1 MRQQVLVGF
10 TAVALALG
18 AAACGGDDGASVRN
32 LDGEGESV
40 SGSHACPSGSES
52 GSASGS
58 GSVSGS
64 ASGSASCPSGSHAG
78 SGSGSGSAS
87 GTEAADG

>member
-40 SGSHACPSGSES
+40 SGSHACPSGSAS
-52 GSASGS
+52 GSASATEAA
-58 GSVSGS
+58 SGS
-64 ASGSASCPSGSHAG
+64 ASGSASCPSGSHAD
-78 SGSGSGSAS
+78 SGSGSAS
-87 GTEAADG
+87 GTESADG

>member
-52 GSASGS
+52 GSASAS

-64 ASGSASCPSGSHAG
+64 ASASASCPSGSHAD
-78 SGSGSGSAS
+78 SGSG
-87 GTEAADG
+87 TESADG

>member
-10 TAVALALG
+10 TAVALSLG

-40 SGSHACPSGSES
+40 SGSHACPTGSES

-58 GSVSGS
+58 VSGS
-64 ASGSASCPSGSHAG
+64 ASASASCPSGSHAE
-78 SGSGSGSAS
+78 SAS
-87 GTEAADG
+87 GTESADG

>member
-58 GSVSGS
+58 VSGS
-64 ASGSASCPSGSHAG
+64 ASGSASCPSGSHAD
-78 SGSGSGSAS
+78 SAS
-87 GTEAADG
+87 GTEEADG